1 MQQHDLEQCADGKSG
16 DSWRAGY
23 AQWVAKLTPLSMCLF
38 INLHSVLPINSKEDT
53 RVAFDG
59 DS

>member
-23 AQWVAKLTPLSMCLF
+23 AQWVAKLTRSLCVF